1 MEKAQPI
8 GQRGHKVIKELKIED
23 YPKIQALWK
32 LTGLSWRPDGRDH
45 PKRILTQIKR
55 KNIFFLGAVENS
67 DLLGV
72 IMVSHDGRKGWIN
85 RLAVHPDHRH
95 KGIAQNLLEVAEDQ
109 LFQTEGIEVCSALIF
124 DDNKPS
130 LSLFEK
136 VGYESWTNVLYYS
149 KRKRP
154 EA

>member
-1 MEKAQPI
+1 M
-8 GQRGHKVIKELKIED
+8 IKKLDIED
-23 YPKIQALWK
+23 YPKIQELWE
-32 LTGLSWRPDGRDH
+32 LAGLSWRPDGRDH
-45 PKRILTQIKR
+45 PERILVQMEK
-55 KNIFFLGAVENS
+55 KNIFFLGAVKDN

-85 RLAVHPDHRH
+85 RLAVHPKHRH
-95 KGIAQNLLEVAEDQ
+95 KGIAQKLLKAAENQ
-109 LFQTEGIEVCSALIF
+109 LLQAEGIEVCSALIF
-124 DDNKPS
+124 DDNKSS

-136 VGYESWTNVLYYS
+136 AGYEAWINVRYYS

>member
-1 MEKAQPI
+1 M
-8 GQRGHKVIKELKIED
+8 IKELGIED
-23 YPKIQALWK
+23 YPMIQALWEVA
-32 LTGLSWRPDGRDH
+32 GLPWKPEGRDH
-45 PKRILTQIKR
+45 PDRISTQLQSR
-55 KNIFFLGAVENS
+55 NIFFLGEVEEN

-85 RLAVHPDHRH
+85 RLAVHPKHRH
-95 KGIAQNLLEVAEDQ
+95 KGIAQNLLKVAEEH
-109 LFQTEGIEVCSALIF
+109 LFQTKGIEVYSALIF
-124 DDNKPS
+124 NDNKPS

-136 VGYESWTNVLYYS
+136 VGFESWVNISYYS

>member
-1 MEKAQPI
+1 M
-8 GQRGHKVIKELKIED
+8 IKKLKIED
-23 YPKIQALWK
+23 YPKIQALWEVA
-32 LTGLSWRPDGRDH
+32 GLSWRPEGRDH
-45 PKRILTQIKR
+45 LGRIRIQMEKE
-55 KNIFFLGAVENS
+55 NIFILGEIEDD

-85 RLAVHPDHRH
+85 RLAVHPKHRY
-95 KGIAQNLLEVAEDQ
+95 KGIAQKLLQVAEDR
-109 LFQTEGIEVCSALIF
+109 LFQTEGIEVISALIF

-136 VGYESWTNVLYYS
+136 VGYDSWDNVRYYS

-154 EA
+154 DA

>member
-1 MEKAQPI
+1 MEKSTPI
-8 GQRGHKVIKELKIED
+8 GRRGFSVIRKLDIED
-23 YPKIQALWK
+23 YPKIQKLWE
-32 LTGLSWRPDGRDH
+32 LAGLSCRPDGRDH
-45 PKRILTQIKR
+45 PERILVQLER
-55 KNIFFLGAVENS
+55 KSVFFLGAVKDD

-85 RLAVHPDHRH
+85 RLAVHPNHRH
-95 KGIAQNLLEVAEDQ
+95 KGIAQKLLEGAENQ
-109 LFQTEGIEVCSALIF
+109 LLQTEGIEVYSALIF
-124 DDNKPS
+124 DDNEPS

-136 VGYESWTNVLYYS
+136 VGYESWLNVRYYS

>member
-1 MEKAQPI
+1 MENSERIRK
-8 GQRGHKVIKELKIED
+8 RGHAVIKELGVED

-32 LTGLSWRPDGRDH
+32 VAGLSWRPEGRDH
-45 PKRILTQIKR
+45 PDRITTQLER
-55 KNIFFLGAVENS
+55 KNIFFLGEVEDN

-85 RLAVHPDHRH
+85 RLAVQPEHRY
-95 KGIAQNLLEVAEDQ
+95 KGIAQKLLQVAEDR
-109 LFQTEGIEVCSALIF
+109 LFQTEGIEVVSALIF

-136 VGYESWTNVLYYS
+136 IGYESWVNVRYYS
-149 KRKRP
+149 KRKRQD
-154 EA
+154 A